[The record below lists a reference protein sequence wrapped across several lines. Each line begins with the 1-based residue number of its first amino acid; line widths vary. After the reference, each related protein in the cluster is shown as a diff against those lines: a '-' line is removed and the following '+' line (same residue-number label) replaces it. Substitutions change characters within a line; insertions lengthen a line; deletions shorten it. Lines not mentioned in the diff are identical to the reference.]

1 MTASPNPTDKLAQEC
16 DTARQLMEVLKEEQS
31 HLTKANIDALGSLV
45 ARKSALVARMSEL
58 SQTRLKALAQAG
70 FAAEEASMPKW
81 LDSPSAI
88 LPNKEAIK
96 KTWDE
101 LRALARASKELNR
114 TNGLLISTHMS
125 HNQVALQ
132 VLQGN
137 QDGQVYGRNGQTSVQ
152 TSRRSLVVG

>member
-16 DTARQLMEVLKEEQS
+16 DTARELMAVLQEEQS

-45 ARKSALVARMSEL
+45 AKKSALVAQMSEL
-58 SQTRLKALAQAG
+58 SKTRLKALAQAG
-70 FAAEEASMPKW
+70 FAPEETSMQKW
-81 LDSPSAI
+81 FDSLSADTV
-88 LPNKEAIK
+88 NKTTDQEN
-96 KTWDE
+96 WGE
-101 LRALARASKELNR
+101 LLSLVRASKELNR

-125 HNQVALQ
+125 HNQIALQ
-132 VLQGN
+132 ILHGN